1 MQFSETEDTSPSSVL
16 RRQWVVKKT
25 WSHPF
30 RRQRSTRSDPSRGF
44 EVVLHVDALNDGD
57 ITEVIIAGTAIA
69 VAKQMVLCMLLI
81 IRVHMPVGHC
91 LKGLENQ
98 GDAVMIRCPY
108 HGWDFDI
115 SDGHC
120 VTSPDTKL
128 GCFET
133 QIVDDAICVRSN
145 QSDTY
150 LVHSNIK
157 FPAELRG
164 TFIETSLLRC

>member
-1 MQFSETEDTSPSSVL
+1 MIQIFKTLLIGRPNGFRRRIVNTIFSETEDTSPSSSFASPMGGQEDMESSASAPKEAPKGV
-16 RRQWVVKKT
+16 T
-25 WSHPF
+25 P
-30 RRQRSTRSDPSRGF
+30 PEGF

-69 VAKQMVLCMLLI
+69 VAKQNGVVYAFDNTCPHAGGPLSE
-81 IRVHMPVGHC
+81 GS
-91 LKGLENQ
+91 LENQ
-98 GDAVMIRCPY
+98 GDAVMVRCPY

-133 QIVDDAICVRSN
+133 QIVDDAICVR
-145 QSDTY
+145 
-150 LVHSNIK
+150 V
-157 FPAELRG
+157 
-164 TFIETSLLRC
+164 